1 MLRRFAPQLLR
12 GVVTVPGV
20 RDVVSGFAIL
30 RPIEWLTA
38 GRTSKLALLGRYDR
52 FRFNDDAAPAS
63 RLIIA
68 GLMWDLDRRL
78 SLAAD
83 YQQLLPRDGAAG
95 ADIKTWFLHVVASF

>member
-1 MLRRFAPQLLR
+1 M
-12 GVVTVPGV
+12 VVDSTGTL
-20 RDVVSGFAIL
+20 VSAFAIARPAEWL
-30 RPIEWLTA
+30 RP
-38 GRTSKLALLGRYDR
+38 GRASRLALLGRYDR
-52 FRFNDDAAPAS
+52 FRFDDDAAPAS